1 MNRTIIAGLIIIIYL
16 ALSAWV
22 IRRHHKKRSIS
33 QGTERADVLLAFAS
47 QTGHAGQLAVLTS
60 EMLLVAGLP
69 VQIQPLSAVTTDML
83 SNFRRVLFIVST
95 TGEGDA
101 PENAVDFMRA
111 EMHGIRR
118 LDALEYGLLAL
129 GDRRYKNFCGFG
141 HLLDTWLQQ
150 SHALP
155 LFDMVEVDDGDPG
168 ALRHWQSQL
177 SLLTGLTATTDWNTP
192 IYQSWRL
199 KDRQLLNPGS
209 AGEAVYHIKLEALE
223 PSQSWQAGDIAEIG
237 PRNSPE
243 VITRLLSV
251 LGLQAEAIA
260 NENGATLSQCLA
272 DRSLPFNVAE
282 IDALR
287 GLSPKALVAVL
298 KPLSNREYS
307 IASLPHEGLELV
319 VRQFRHENGQLGPGS
334 GWLTEYAK
342 IGQEV
347 ALRVRRNIAFH
358 APANAPPLI
367 LIGSGTGIAGL
378 RAHLKASIGA
388 GQNRHWLVFGER
400 NKAHDDYFGNELQG
414 WYQQGVLTR
423 LDIAWSRDQDKPIY
437 VQDMIRNAV
446 NELRMWLHD
455 GATILVCGSANRM
468 APAVH
473 HALVEIVGDK
483 AMATL
488 AASGRYRRDV
498 Y

>member
-1 MNRTIIAGLIIIIYL
+1 MARMILVGFIIIIYL

-22 IRRHHKKRSIS
+22 IRRHHKKQLVF

-47 QTGHAGQLAVLTS
+47 QTGHAEQLAVLTS

-69 VQIQPLSAVTTDML
+69 VQVKSLSAVTTEML
-83 SNFRRVLFIVST
+83 SSFRRVLFVVST

-111 EMHGIRR
+111 EMHGTRR

-129 GDRRYKNFCGFG
+129 GDRRYSNFCGFG

-155 LFDMVEVDDGDPG
+155 LFDMVEVDDGDAG

-177 SLLTGLTATTDWNTP
+177 GLLTGSTATTDWNTP

-209 AGEAVYHIKLEALE
+209 AGEAVYHLKLEALE
-223 PSQSWQAGDIAEIG
+223 SSESWQAGDIAEIG
-237 PRNSPE
+237 PRNSSE
-243 VITRLLSV
+243 AITRLLSV
-251 LGLQAEAIA
+251 LGLQAEVVA
-260 NENGATLSQCLA
+260 NEYGATLSQCLA
-272 DRSLPFNVAE
+272 DRSLPFSFADM
-282 IDALR
+282 DALR

-298 KPLSNREYS
+298 KPLSHREYS

-319 VRQFRHENGQLGPGS
+319 VRQFRHENGQLGHGS

-342 IGQEV
+342 IGDEV

-358 APANAPPLI
+358 APANATPLI
-367 LIGSGTGIAGL
+367 LIGSGVGIAGL
-378 RAHLKASIGA
+378 HAHLKASIGA
-388 GQNRHWLVFGER
+388 GQHRHWLFFGER
-400 NKAHDDYFGNELQG
+400 NKAHDNYFGNELKG
-414 WYQQGVLTR
+414 WHQQGVLTR

-446 NELRMWLHD
+446 KELRIWLHD